1 TFNHDGKSMYVP
13 LLNDK
18 NRELSKIV
26 YESPLFADY
35 RNYQIE
41 RQYKLEKK

>member
-1 TFNHDGKSMYVP
+1 MLVP

-26 YESPLFADY
+26 YESALFSDY
-35 RNYQIE
+35 RHYQME
-41 RQYKLEKK
+41 RQGKLENI